1 MTARPEDATAA
12 RDETFRVVR
21 NHVSFLRAEDPLP
34 PEKSLRELGLDSLA
48 AIDLLLDLEQTF
60 GVVFPDEE
68 LTEETF
74 RTTANIARAV
84 VRLTRPAEE
93 SR

>member
-1 MTARPEDATAA
+1 MTARPQDATAM

-21 NHVSFLRAEDPLP
+21 NHLSFLRAEDPLP
-34 PEKSLRELGLDSLA
+34 SEKSLRELGLDSLA

-74 RTTANIARAV
+74 RTAGNIAGAV
-84 VRLTRPAEE
+84 ARLTRSEE

>member
-1 MTARPEDATAA
+1 MTTRSSEATAT
-12 RDETFRVVR
+12 RDKTFRVVR
-21 NHVSFLRAEDPLP
+21 KHLSFLRAEDPLP

-74 RTTANIARAV
+74 RTAANIAAAV
-84 VRLTRPAEE
+84 ERLTRSAKE
-93 SR
+93 R